1 MSEDGSTE
9 SFRVHCFLLF
19 VLLFVTGLWDEGGL
33 LGTLGGGNY
42 WIGS

>member
-19 VLLFVTGLWDEGGL
+19 VLLFVTDLWDEGGL
-33 LGTLGGGNY
+33 PGGGNY
-42 WIGS
+42 WTGS